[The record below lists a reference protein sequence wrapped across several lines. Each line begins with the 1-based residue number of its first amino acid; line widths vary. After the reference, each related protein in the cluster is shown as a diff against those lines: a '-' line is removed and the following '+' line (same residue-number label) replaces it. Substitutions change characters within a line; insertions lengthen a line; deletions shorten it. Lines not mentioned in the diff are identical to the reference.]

1 MFNKKL
7 LTVEDLELRSESK
20 SVPLLEVLGA
30 FISLLFVFNWIIDIV
45 LVTKPNCVCSVFWTL
60 PTAEHN

>member
-45 LVTKPNCVCSVFWTL
+45 LVTKPNCACSVFWTL